1 MTEDDDFGLDVD
13 KRQKRIE
20 VKTKAFGLK
29 STLQKRRTSLM
40 KGKTNENY
48 RFHSQTPE
56 YKSSMKDAIR
66 KQLKMPISVKPKKQ
80 QLYYLYKM
88 IMNRRTFEYKMR
100 HTLRYYCKCFCLRS
114 NKSLK

>member
-100 HTLRYYCKCFCLRS
+100 HTLRYYCKCLCLRS